1 MIIYDSVSNWFNTV
15 FKQFDHFLFRNEHS
29 RAKCVVS
36 KLSCNNLC
44 QMILKCFKKLWLK
57 QLWCKNPL
65 NFTWNTM
72 KFHNCTHA
80 MKEMIN
86 SWLKISVDYGAHPQ
100 HWLLF
105 DRLVQQ
111 IVLQSVTQ
119 EDPDLTVMD
128 INVQDIVQQ

>member
-1 MIIYDSVSNWFNTV
+1 M
-15 FKQFDHFLFRNEHS
+15 
-29 RAKCVVS
+29 
-36 KLSCNNLC
+36 
-44 QMILKCFKKLWLK
+44 QMQKPLFKKIK
-57 QLWCKNPL
+57 PD
-65 NFTWNTM
+65 F
-72 KFHNCTHA
+72 FF
-80 MKEMIN
+80 
-86 SWLKISVDYGAHPQ
+86 SVDYGAHPQ